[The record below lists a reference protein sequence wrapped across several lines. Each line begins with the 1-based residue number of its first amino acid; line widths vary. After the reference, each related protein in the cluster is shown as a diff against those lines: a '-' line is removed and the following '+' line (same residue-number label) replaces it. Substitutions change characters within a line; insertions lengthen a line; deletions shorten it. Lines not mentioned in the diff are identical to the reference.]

1 MRRKP
6 RPLDELDVEWAVERA
21 LKDHDRR
28 RAGNGQPTGGDG
40 AGCFAV
46 GAVIIAAAIVLFF
59 VVSIAKFGLPSFGP
73 QDPDSTAS
81 QRAVKITY
89 AADERHG
96 IALPI
101 PETWEK
107 RETTD
112 GTLEWVSKRE
122 YNRNGFINPV
132 GVIRTANSPSRGTLA
147 ETARKAIRAQARET
161 SSETDYKETASGSI
175 KVAKR
180 DSYFVKGELRD
191 GIRTGLVGALAFPAT
206 KGGIGILEIN
216 LAEDYGDTKSEFM
229 DWILANTC
237 DVAEHCKW
245 PPK

>member
-1 MRRKP
+1 M
-6 RPLDELDVEWAVERA
+6 ERA

-28 RAGNGQPTGGDG
+28 RAGSGQSTGGDG

-59 VVSIAKFGLPSFGP
+59 VASIAKFGLPAFGP
-73 QDPDSTAS
+73 QGPDSTAS

-89 AADERHG
+89 AADERRG

-107 RETTD
+107 RETAG
-112 GTLEWVSKRE
+112 GTLEWVSKSE
-122 YNRNGFINPV
+122 YNHDSFIDPV
-132 GVIRTANSPSRGTLA
+132 GVIRTANSPSRVTLA
-147 ETARKAIRAQARET
+147 ETARTAIRAQAGDT
-161 SSETDYKETASGSI
+161 SSEADYKETASGSV

-191 GIRTGLVGALAFPAT
+191 GARTGLVGVLAFPAT
-206 KGGIGILEIN
+206 KGGVGILEIN
-216 LAEDYGDTKSEFM
+216 LSEDYGDTKSEFM

-237 DVAEHCKW
+237 DVATHCKW